1 MASLDLK
8 VLQLWFDNSV
18 QILQWV
24 AVVLV
29 VARVSVR
36 VKWLKKAIRG
46 TESNWRY
53 AMIAICFFGLLAIL
67 GNHSR
72 LILDTNIEGQLMI
85 KQLLAGMDWA
95 AGKPSISLRE
105 VMVLVAGLSAGPWVG
120 LGTGLVA
127 GYERFF
133 VGDLMALKSGVTTPL
148 LGLLA
153 GLVMRYCPR
162 CALNYSGVLLM
173 ALTATWLKYLI
184 VYQLST
190 IESEHNLVWAT
201 VIPAS
206 MVNTI
211 GCLLFLSV
219 IQDLKRER
227 LEQLLQLATIRTLK
241 AQIEP
246 HFLNNTLNDLNELV
260 RTDPEEARYYVV
272 LLADFCNDTR
282 TFSNAECKTISL
294 HQELTQLQRYLDLQR
309 LGLGEKLQTSFAIP
323 EDLFS
328 IQVLPGCLLTFTEN
342 ALKHGFNKCNPPF
355 KIEIRAA
362 AQGKNLILSVSDNGL
377 GIAPERRLILGY
389 APVQSR
395 SKKGGGVA
403 LYQLAQCL
411 NLILGENAR
420 IDFKNGDNGGTVAMI
435 IQPNWSTHYGN

>member
-1 MASLDLK
+1 MVSLDLK

-36 VKWLKKAIRG
+36 VQWLKKAIRG

-72 LILDTNIEGQLMI
+72 LILDTNIDGQLMI

-173 ALTATWLKYLI
+173 ALTATWLKFLI

-190 IESEHNLVWAT
+190 IETEHNLVWAT

-227 LEQLLQLATIRTLK
+227 LEQLLQLATLRTLK

-246 HFLNNTLNDLNELV
+246 HFLNNTLNDLNELIG
-260 RTDPEEARYYVV
+260 TDPDEACYFVG

-282 TFSNAECKTISL
+282 KFSDSECKTISL
-294 HQELTQLQRYLDLQR
+294 HQELTQLQRYLDLRR
-309 LGLGEKLQTSFAIP
+309 LDFGDELQTTFLIP

-328 IQVLPGCLLTFTEN
+328 RQVLPGGLITFTEN
-342 ALKHGFNKCNPPF
+342 ALKHGFKNCQSPYKLD
-355 KIEIRAA
+355 IRAA
-362 AQGKNLILSVSDNGL
+362 EQGENLILSVSDNGL
-377 GIAPERRLILGY
+377 GIAADQQLVLGN
-389 APVQSR
+389 APVKSTN
-395 SKKGGGVA
+395 KKGNGVA
-403 LYQLAQCL
+403 LYQLVQCL

-435 IQPNWSTHYGN
+435 IQPKWSTHYGN